1 MLDPKLLRENFTEV
15 SKNLSKRKF
24 TIDEKDFLSIDNA
37 RKIIIADTENLKNKK
52 NILSKE
58 IGILKSKDKDT
69 ASLTKEVEDINFALK
84 EKVSLLN
91 ESEAAYKD
99 FLLNIPNTL
108 HDSVPSGNSDLDNKI
123 IKYSSNVNLENSSK
137 INSKDQDLNSSLG
150 NVSDFRREN
159 SSKINSK
166 DHSEIGKFLKLYD
179 QDIASKISSSRFSL
193 LFGGFAQLHRALG
206 AFMIDT
212 HIKNHGYKEVNVPL
226 IVNSDSLLGTGQLPK
241 FKDDLFEL
249 KNKENF
255 FLIPTAEVPLTNIFG
270 NKVFEEEDL
279 PTNYTSL
286 SYCFRSEA
294 GSYGKDTKGLIRQHQ
309 FEKVELVNAVNPSNS
324 DESLNLLVE
333 CAESILQLLGLPYRK
348 VLLCSG
354 DTGFSSSITYDLEV
368 WMPSQNAYREISS
381 CSNFRDFQ
389 ARRLN
394 AKFKEKSSKK
404 KKFIHTLNGSGLAV
418 GRTLAAVVENYQNK
432 DGDIEIPECLR
443 PYMNNMKFIR
453 KDSK

>member
-24 TIDEKDFLSIDNA
+24 IIDEKDFLSIDNA

-137 INSKDQDLNSSLG
+137 INSK
-150 NVSDFRREN
+150 E
-159 SSKINSK
+159 
-166 DHSEIGKFLKLYD
+166 HSEIGKVLKLYD

-333 CAESILQLLGLPYRK
+333 CAESILQLLSLPYRK

>member
-123 IKYSSNVNLENSSK
+123 IKYSSDVNLENSSK
-137 INSKDQDLNSSLG
+137 INSK
-150 NVSDFRREN
+150 E
-159 SSKINSK
+159 
-166 DHSEIGKFLKLYD
+166 HSEIGKVLKLYD

-226 IVNSDSLLGTGQLPK
+226 IVNSASLLGTGQLPK
-241 FKDDLFEL
+241 FKNDLFEL

-333 CAESILQLLGLPYRK
+333 CAENILQLLGLPYRK

-368 WMPSQNAYREISS
+368 WMPSQNTYREISS

>member
-15 SKNLSKRKF
+15 SKNLSKRKYI
-24 TIDEKDFLSIDNA
+24 IDQKDFLSIDNT

-52 NILSKE
+52 NVLSKE
-58 IGILKSKDKDT
+58 IGALKSKGKDT
-69 ASLTKEVEDINFALK
+69 ASLTKQVEDINFSLK
-84 EKVSLLN
+84 EKVLLLN
-91 ESEAAYKD
+91 ESEAAYKN
-99 FLLNIPNTL
+99 FLLNIPNIL
-108 HDSVPSGNSDLDNKI
+108 HDTVPSGNSDLDNKI
-123 IKYSSNVNLENSSK
+123 IKYSSDVNLENSSK
-137 INSKDQDLNSSLG
+137 IN
-150 NVSDFRREN
+150 
-159 SSKINSK
+159 IK
-166 DHSEIGKFLKLYD
+166 DHGEIGKILKLYD
-179 QDIASKISSSRFSL
+179 QDIASKISGSRFSL

-206 AFMIDT
+206 AFMMDT
-212 HIKNHGYKEVNVPL
+212 HIKDHGYKEVNVPL

-255 FLIPTAEVPLTNIFG
+255 FLIPTAEVPLTNIFS
-270 NKVFEEEDL
+270 NKVFDEEDL

-333 CAESILQLLGLPYRK
+333 CAENILQLLGLPYRK

-368 WMPSQNAYREISS
+368 WMPSQNTYREISS

>member
-15 SKNLSKRKF
+15 SKNLSKRKYI
-24 TIDEKDFLSIDNA
+24 IDQKDFLSIDNT

-52 NILSKE
+52 NVLSKE
-58 IGILKSKDKDT
+58 IGALKSKGKDT
-69 ASLTKEVEDINFALK
+69 ASLTKQVEDINFSLK
-84 EKVSLLN
+84 EKVLLLN

-99 FLLNIPNTL
+99 FLLNIPNIL
-108 HDSVPSGNSDLDNKI
+108 HDTVPSGNSDLDNKI
-123 IKYSSNVNLENSSK
+123 IKYSSDVNLENSSK
-137 INSKDQDLNSSLG
+137 IN
-150 NVSDFRREN
+150 
-159 SSKINSK
+159 IK
-166 DHSEIGKFLKLYD
+166 DHGEIGKILKLYD
-179 QDIASKISSSRFSL
+179 QDIASKISGSRFSL

-206 AFMIDT
+206 AFMMDT
-212 HIKNHGYKEVNVPL
+212 HIKDHGYKEVNVPL

-255 FLIPTAEVPLTNIFG
+255 FLIPTAEVPLTNIFS
-270 NKVFEEEDL
+270 NKVFDEEDL

-333 CAESILQLLGLPYRK
+333 CAENILQLLGLPYRK

-368 WMPSQNAYREISS
+368 WMPSQNTYREISS

>member
-24 TIDEKDFLSIDNA
+24 IIDEKDFLSIDNA

-58 IGILKSKDKDT
+58 IGMLKSKDKDT
-69 ASLTKEVEDINFALK
+69 ALLTKEVEDINFALK

-137 INSKDQDLNSSLG
+137 INSK
-150 NVSDFRREN
+150 E
-159 SSKINSK
+159 
-166 DHSEIGKFLKLYD
+166 HSEIGKVLKLYD

>member
-15 SKNLSKRKF
+15 SKNLSKRKYI
-24 TIDEKDFLSIDNA
+24 IDQKDFLSIDNT

-52 NILSKE
+52 NVLSKE
-58 IGILKSKDKDT
+58 IGALKSKGKDT
-69 ASLTKEVEDINFALK
+69 ASLTKQVEDINFSLK
-84 EKVSLLN
+84 EKVLLLN
-91 ESEAAYKD
+91 ESEAAYKN
-99 FLLNIPNTL
+99 FLLNIPNIL
-108 HDSVPSGNSDLDNKI
+108 HDTVPSGNSDLDNKI
-123 IKYSSNVNLENSSK
+123 IKYSSDVNLENSSK
-137 INSKDQDLNSSLG
+137 IN
-150 NVSDFRREN
+150 
-159 SSKINSK
+159 IK
-166 DHSEIGKFLKLYD
+166 DHGEIGKILKLYD
-179 QDIASKISSSRFSL
+179 QDIASKISGSRFSL

-206 AFMIDT
+206 AFMMDT
-212 HIKNHGYKEVNVPL
+212 HIKDHGYKEVNVPL

>member
-15 SKNLSKRKF
+15 SKNLSKRKYI
-24 TIDEKDFLSIDNA
+24 IDQKDFLSIDNT

-52 NILSKE
+52 NVLSKE
-58 IGILKSKDKDT
+58 IGALKSKGKDT
-69 ASLTKEVEDINFALK
+69 APLTKQVEDINFSLK
-84 EKVSLLN
+84 EKVLLLN
-91 ESEAAYKD
+91 ESEAAYKN
-99 FLLNIPNTL
+99 FLLNIPNIL
-108 HDSVPSGNSDLDNKI
+108 HDTVPSGNSDLDNKI
-123 IKYSSNVNLENSSK
+123 IKYSSDVNLENSSK
-137 INSKDQDLNSSLG
+137 IN
-150 NVSDFRREN
+150 
-159 SSKINSK
+159 IK
-166 DHSEIGKFLKLYD
+166 DHGEIGKILKLYD
-179 QDIASKISSSRFSL
+179 QDIASKISGSRFSL

-206 AFMIDT
+206 AFMMDT
-212 HIKNHGYKEVNVPL
+212 HIKDHGYKEVNVPL

-255 FLIPTAEVPLTNIFG
+255 FLIPTAEVPLTNIFS
-270 NKVFEEEDL
+270 NKVFDEEDL

-333 CAESILQLLGLPYRK
+333 CAENILQLLGLPYRK

-368 WMPSQNAYREISS
+368 WMPSQNTYREISS

-394 AKFKEKSSKK
+394 AKFKENSSKK

>member
-15 SKNLSKRKF
+15 SKNLNKRKYI
-24 TIDEKDFLSIDNA
+24 IDQKYFLSIDNA

-52 NILSKE
+52 NVLSKE
-58 IGILKSKDKDT
+58 IGALKSKGKDT
-69 ASLTKEVEDINFALK
+69 ASLTKQVEDINFSLK
-84 EKVSLLN
+84 EKVLLLN
-91 ESEAAYKD
+91 ESEAAYKN
-99 FLLNIPNTL
+99 FLLNIPNIL
-108 HDSVPSGNSDLDNKI
+108 HDTVPSGNSDLDNKI
-123 IKYSSNVNLENSSK
+123 IKYSSDVNLENSSK
-137 INSKDQDLNSSLG
+137 IN
-150 NVSDFRREN
+150 
-159 SSKINSK
+159 IK
-166 DHSEIGKFLKLYD
+166 DHGEIGKILKLYD
-179 QDIASKISSSRFSL
+179 QDIASKISGSRFSL

-206 AFMIDT
+206 AFMMDT
-212 HIKNHGYKEVNVPL
+212 HIKDHGYKEVNVPL

-255 FLIPTAEVPLTNIFG
+255 FLIPTAEVPLTNIFS
-270 NKVFEEEDL
+270 NKVFDEEDL

-333 CAESILQLLGLPYRK
+333 CAENILQLLGLPYRK

>member
-15 SKNLSKRKF
+15 SKNLSKRKYI
-24 TIDEKDFLSIDNA
+24 IDQKDFLSIDNT
-37 RKIIIADTENLKNKK
+37 RKIIIADTENLQNKK
-52 NILSKE
+52 NVLSKE
-58 IGILKSKDKDT
+58 IGALKSKGKDIV
-69 ASLTKEVEDINFALK
+69 SLTKQVEDINFSLK
-84 EKVSLLN
+84 EKVLLLN
-91 ESEAAYKD
+91 ESEAAYKN
-99 FLLNIPNTL
+99 FLLNIPNIL
-108 HDSVPSGNSDLDNKI
+108 HDTVPSGNSDLDNKV
-123 IKYSSNVNLENSSK
+123 IKYSSDVNLENSSK
-137 INSKDQDLNSSLG
+137 INIKNHG
-150 NVSDFRREN
+150 
-159 SSKINSK
+159 
-166 DHSEIGKFLKLYD
+166 EIGKILKLYD
-179 QDIASKISSSRFSL
+179 QDIASKISGSRFSL

-212 HIKNHGYKEVNVPL
+212 HIKDHGYKEVNVPL

-333 CAESILQLLGLPYRK
+333 CAENILQLLGLPYRK

-368 WMPSQNAYREISS
+368 WMPSQNTYREISS